1 MSCLDCSC
9 EIKAGVFCLYVVGLH
24 YLCPRKGV
32 PLCGIEM
39 DIQKRKYIGRII
51 VLLMA
56 VPFVVFVSL
65 LTLLYLPPIQNMAVD
80 KVARMISESTGL
92 DIQVGRIRLALP
104 LGVRLKEVVVCDSMQ
119 TDTIVSL
126 GELRA
131 GVAVWPLLRGE
142 VQVGNISM
150 DRLQAHTGN
159 LIPLVDIEGR
169 VGTLRMEDGY
179 VSLADEQV
187 EVDEFSLA
195 DADISVTLHPD
206 TVTSDT
212 VSSPIGWNI
221 LLDEMFLSRVNFHLQ
236 MLADTLSLVAG
247 WSEAELEQIAVNLG
261 KQNYGV
267 LRMDMADGLFAYN
280 RGSGHPLPGLDPD
293 HIQMERIQAGVD
305 SLFYSNERLRATVRQ
320 LALAERSGLLVE
332 EMEGSFTMDSLGIR
346 LPGLKVETSASRLQA
361 YGNMERSALQAG
373 GEGQLLL
380 SVAGEVGRHDVLTL
394 ASGMWPEVVAHKY
407 PSAPLEF
414 QLSAHG
420 NMQQV
425 WLDTLTAQIDSVFDI
440 YAGGYATRLVD
451 SLHRKGELHLGM
463 ETHNL
468 DFISLLIDTTGAFV
482 LPRTMRMAGQLAME
496 ATRLDAT
503 LSLQEGEGMLTATGH
518 YDTHTE
524 KYALNGQID
533 SLALNHFLPADSLR
547 RLSAHLSMEGV
558 GTDPYA
564 ARTCL
569 KAEAAIDVLE
579 YGALDI
585 QDVNL
590 NAALQKHQAT
600 LSLESHNPLL
610 DMQLNAGALVLR
622 DSLDGHLALNVSEAD
637 LQALRLTEVP
647 LNVSLSVDVRG
658 ETDWQNT
665 HAAQGEI
672 TAMNLLTAKGRFA
685 PKNIQFSAFTR
696 LDSTSAHVAAGD
708 MKLQMDMDSDVS
720 SMLNRCMAFAEECWK
735 QLGQRVV
742 NLNEVKGLL
751 PDATL
756 RLNAGQDNP
765 FSNYLR
771 YVSGIGVEQVDLNV
785 RTSPQAGIHGDVYVY
800 KFSTDSL
807 ELDTISL
814 TLRQDSDLL
823 CYQAV
828 VSNAP
833 NVYKPVFTAYA
844 GGEID
849 STGGDILLRFFNGE
863 HRKGLELGV
872 RAALQHDG
880 LRVSLFPERPT
891 VGFRPF
897 TLDGGNY
904 VMLNDSGKV
913 EADLALLD
921 QRGTGLR
928 LYSIP
933 NDNLR
938 QDLTLDLTRLDLA
951 ELLSLLPYAPDVAG
965 ILDAELHYIQ
975 EANGKNTL
983 SATTQVE
990 GLVYEKYL
998 IGALGAE
1005 AAYLPLSVN
1014 EHIVSLQLLRDGT
1027 EVATVDGTY
1036 FSVDDGFHTPSG
1048 DSLSVSQSH
1057 PASAEARL
1065 RADISLEHFPLDMV
1079 NAFLPRELVNM
1090 EGALMGELTVQ
1101 GALSAPLIS
1110 GELRFDSVKMHSPL
1124 YALDFTFDK
1133 NPLGIRNN
1141 LLTFDKFNIYAHG
1154 KNPFTLTGK
1163 VDLGN
1168 FSRMTA
1174 DLRMQARE
1182 YELLNVRENKN
1193 SLLHGKV
1200 FVSLFSTIKGELT
1213 NPVVRGTMNV
1223 LGNTDVTYILKESPL
1238 TVEDRLGSM
1247 VTFVNFNDT
1256 VTVPDVPEKI
1266 SLGGLDLLLNVQIDQ
1281 GAQVQVDLGSDSYV
1295 EVQGGGDL
1303 SMQYTPQ
1310 GDFLLMGRYT
1320 LTSGEMKYSLPVI
1333 PLKTFK
1339 IKSGSYVEFTGD
1351 PANPYLNV
1359 TATERVRTS
1368 VTEDNSP
1375 RYVNFDVGVS
1385 ITNSLSDMG
1394 LAFMLEAPEDASLQ
1408 NQLAAMSAEERG
1420 KLAVTMLVTGM
1431 YAGSQGGTSG
1441 GFNTGNA
1448 LNSFLQSEIS
1458 HIAGN
1463 ALKTV
1468 DVSIGVEDRYAS
1480 DGSSQGGTDYSFRFA
1495 KRFWNNRLSVIIGG
1509 RISTGSETVA
1519 EEEGNSFIDDISLEW
1534 RLDDS
1539 GTRYVKLFHT
1549 KNYESILEGE
1559 IIETG
1564 VGLVLR
1570 RKVNKLGELFIFKK
1584 RKNGITKE

>member
-1 MSCLDCSC
+1 
-9 EIKAGVFCLYVVGLH
+9 
-24 YLCPRKGV
+24 
-32 PLCGIEM
+32 M
-39 DIQKRKYIGRII
+39 DARKRKNIGRI
-51 VLLMA
+51 VGLLLVA
-56 VPFVVFVSL
+56 PFVIFVSL
-65 LTLLYLPPIQNMAVD
+65 LTLLYLPPIQNRVVDMA
-80 KVARMISESTGL
+80 ARAASNATGMS
-92 DIQVGRIRLALP
+92 IEVGQVRLALP
-104 LGVRLKEVVVCDSMQ
+104 LDLKLRKVVVSDSLRS
-119 TDTIVSL
+119 DTIASL
-126 GELRA
+126 GELRI
-131 GVAVWPLLRGE
+131 GVSLWPLLSGQI
-142 VQVGNISM
+142 QVGEILLSQV
-150 DRLQAHTGN
+150 QASTGA
-159 LIPLVDIEGR
+159 LIPSVGIEGR
-169 VGTLRMEDGY
+169 VETLRLEAGH
-179 VSLADEQV
+179 VSLAEEHALV
-187 EVDEFSLA
+187 KSLRLS
-195 DADISVTLHPD
+195 DADVSVTLHPD
-206 TVTSDT
+206 TVPSDT
-212 VSSPIGWNI
+212 VSSSIGWNI
-221 LLDEMFLSRVNFHLQ
+221 LLDEMLLSRVNFHLQ
-236 MLADTLSLVAG
+236 MPADTLSLVAG
-247 WSEAELEQIAVNLG
+247 CGKAELEQIAVNLG
-261 KQNYGV
+261 KQSYGL

-280 RGSGHPLPGLDPD
+280 RGNGHPLSGLDPD
-293 HIQMERIQAGVD
+293 HIQIERIQVGVD
-305 SLFYSNERLRATVRQ
+305 SLSYSNEQLKATVRQ
-320 LALAERSGLLVE
+320 LALAERSGLMVE
-332 EMEGSFTMDSLGIR
+332 ELEGSFAMDSLGIR

-361 YGNMERSALQAG
+361 YGDMEWTALQAG

-380 SVAGEVGRHDVLTL
+380 SAAGEVGRQDVLAL
-394 ASGMWPEVVAHKY
+394 VAGMWPEVVVQKY
-407 PSAPLEF
+407 PFAPLDF
-414 QLSAHG
+414 RLSAHG

-425 WLDTLTAQIDSVFDI
+425 WLDTLTAQMDSVFDI
-440 YAGGYATRLVD
+440 CAGGHATRLAD
-451 SLHRKGELHLGM
+451 TLFRKGGVHLSV

-468 DFISLLIDTTGAFV
+468 DFISLLVDTTGAFV
-482 LPRTMRMAGQLAME
+482 LPHTMRMAGQLAME

-503 LSLQEGEGMLTATGH
+503 LSLLESDGTLTATGH

-524 KYALNGQID
+524 VYALNGQID
-533 SLALNHFLPADSLR
+533 SLALNHFLPSDSLR
-547 RLSAHLSMEGV
+547 RLSAHLRMEGV

-564 ARTCL
+564 AHTHL
-569 KAEAAIDVLE
+569 KAEAAIDLLE

-590 NAALQKHQAT
+590 NAALQNHQAT

-610 DMQLNAGALVLR
+610 DMQLSAGALVLR
-622 DSLDGHLALNVSEAD
+622 DSLDGHITLNIGEAD

-647 LNVSLSVDVRG
+647 LNVSLSADVRG

-665 HAAQGEI
+665 HAAQGEV

-685 PKNIQFSAFTR
+685 PRDIQFSAFTR

-708 MKLQMDMDSDVS
+708 MKLQMDVDSDVP
-720 SMLNRCMAFAEECWK
+720 SMVDRCMAFAEECWK

-742 NLNEVKGLL
+742 DLNEVKGLL

-756 RLNAGQDNP
+756 QLNAGQDNP

-771 YVSGIGVEQVDLNV
+771 YVSGIGVEQVDLDL
-785 RTSPQAGIHGDVYVY
+785 RTSPQSGIHGDGYVY
-800 KFSTDSL
+800 RFSTDSL

-814 TLRQDSDLL
+814 TLRQDSSLL
-823 CYQAV
+823 RYQAV

-833 NVYKPVFTAYA
+833 NTYKPVFTAYA

-849 STGGDILLRFFNGE
+849 STGGDILLRFFNEE

-872 RAALQHDG
+872 RAALQSDG

-904 VMLNDSGKV
+904 VMLSDSGKV

-933 NDNLR
+933 NDSRR

-965 ILDAELHYIQ
+965 ILDTELHYIQ
-975 EANGKNTL
+975 ETDGKNTL
-983 SATTQVE
+983 SATMQVD
-990 GLVYEKYL
+990 GLVYEKYS

-1014 EHIVSLQLLRDGT
+1014 EHLVSLQLLRDGT

-1036 FSVDDGFHTPSG
+1036 FSADDGYHTSSG
-1048 DSLSVSQSH
+1048 DTLSAYQLHS
-1057 PASAEARL
+1057 ASGEARL
-1065 RADISLEHFPLDMV
+1065 QADISLEHFPLDMA

-1101 GALSAPLIS
+1101 GPLSAPLIS

-1133 NPLGIRNN
+1133 NPLSIRNN
-1141 LLTFDKFNIYAHG
+1141 LLTFDQFNIYAHG
-1154 KNPFTLTGK
+1154 KNPFTLTGE
-1163 VDLGN
+1163 VDMGD

-1200 FVSLFSTIKGELT
+1200 FVSLFSTIKGGLT

-1256 VTVPDVPEKI
+1256 VTVPDATEKV

-1295 EVQGGGDL
+1295 EVQGGGNL

-1368 VTEDNSP
+1368 VTEDNSS

-1458 HIAGN
+1458 HIAGS

-1468 DVSIGVEDRYAS
+1468 DISIGVEDKYAA
-1480 DGSSQGGTDYSFRFA
+1480 DGSSQGGTDYSFQFA

-1570 RKVNKLGELFIFKK
+1570 RKVNKLGELFIFKR
-1584 RKNGITKE
+1584 RKDGITKE